1 MDSPYIPPPESFYD
15 LNIWLIAACW
25 GLAMGL
31 GAWYIARSLTTV
43 TYVTLADGRRT
54 ERRLPLAYR
63 FLLPWTANLKFLQ
76 GETYA
81 KSRKKVQAK
90 LVASGYDGLLT
101 PSEFLSLRFLMPLIV
116 GPFLILILYLALQRL
131 PIHPQFPN
139 EMTLGDKLRA
149 RQLLIYPIIL
159 VLCYLHPNVW
169 LKKMVAKR
177 KKEIERALPFVLD
190 LLTLSVEAGLDFMS
204 GLRRIV
210 DRRKMDP
217 LGEELVRV
225 FREMQVGRTR
235 REALR
240 DMADRTDH
248 GDVKSVVN
256 ALVQADELGVSIG
269 YVLRIQAD
277 QMRQRRFQRAEEMAN
292 KAPVKMLFPLTCFIF
307 PAVFIILLGPVL
319 LDVSKRGFF

>member
-15 LNIWLIAACW
+15 STIWLIAACW

-31 GAWYIARSLTTV
+31 GSWYLARSLTTV
-43 TYVTLADGRRT
+43 TYVTLADGRRA
-54 ERRLPLAYR
+54 ERRLPLMYR
-63 FLLPWTANLKFLQ
+63 FLLPWTANLGFLK
-76 GETYA
+76 GEPYA
-81 KSRKKVQAK
+81 KSRAKVHTK

-101 PSEFLSLRFLMPLIV
+101 PAEFLSLRFLMPLVI
-116 GPFLILILYLALQRL
+116 GPFIILILYFALQQL
-131 PIHPQFPN
+131 STHIDFPD
-139 EMTLGDKLRA
+139 EKSFGDKLRSQ
-149 RQLLIYPIIL
+149 QLLFYPIIL

-169 LKKMVAKR
+169 LNKMVAKR
-177 KKEIERALPFVLD
+177 KKQIERALPFVLD

-235 REALR
+235 REALK
-240 DMADRTDH
+240 DMAARTDH